1 MNTDIT
7 AAENYRVV
15 VHELG
20 HFFIC
25 LHYKIASHIEIF
37 SIDGGE
43 HFDTN
48 GDRSAGACFS
58 EKFGT
63 PFQDSVCSWA
73 GLMAE
78 LIAGVQPP
86 QFDTGFPMELKNLKY
101 CHAIILSKYFKDLS
115 LSDQLGI
122 CGKNSNDTLRSFKAA
137 FRILSAEKSE
147 LLRLAE
153 LRTSRAAGRIAKP
166 SMPLPEKFP
175 ATHADFLRLICADEA
190 NFGRFIAS
198 RIALHLTNGRTS
210 NLEDVKSALGTSFAD
225 AYAMSLNLQRSIYA
239 GDFKTETD
247 WLAAARAFKAW
258 TETASVKNPTEQT
271 L

>member
-153 LRTSRAAGRIAKP
+153 LRTSRAAGRRATP
-166 SMPLPEKFP
+166 SLPQPDEWP
-175 ATHADFLRLICADEA
+175 ATHADFVRLICASDEA
-190 NFGRFIAS
+190 NFERFIAS
-198 RIALHLTNGRTS
+198 RTALHLTNGRTS

-247 WLAAARAFKAW
+247 WLKAAQDFKAW
-258 TETASVKNPTEQT
+258 EASVKNSAEQIT
-271 L
+271 